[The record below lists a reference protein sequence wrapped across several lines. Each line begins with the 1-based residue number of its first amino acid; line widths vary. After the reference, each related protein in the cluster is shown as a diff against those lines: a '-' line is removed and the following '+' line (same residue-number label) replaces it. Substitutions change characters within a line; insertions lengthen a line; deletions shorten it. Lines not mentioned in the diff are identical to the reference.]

1 MSRYIVIE
9 GNLTETPALGY
20 GESSGKPYIKLNV
33 AVNDRVKAEDGSW
46 TDGPATFYRV
56 TAFGSRAENAAAS
69 FTKGDTVIA
78 AGNLT
83 VAGFTRADGSECG
96 LFSAPRLQLLD
107 VLPTARTDRGAQAT
121 KRLGCCHQVQ
131 SRPPSSAPLS
141 LAAGL
146 RVVLVSMGRDY
157 RSPAPSAALIGKVL
171 GQQVRPAQTLPG
183 DPWTVVA
190 HRDTAHVLWPA
201 VQAVMRAPPH
211 DPPVAISEP
220 KGDVG
225 VVTEQGAQHVQVGGK
240 LIGVLPLELC
250 EVASNGGPQPARSR
264 LWW

>member
-121 KRLGCCHQVQ
+121 KRLALLGVPNADVDLEFSGCV
-131 SRPPSSAPLS
+131 SEASA
-141 LAAGL
+141 
-146 RVVLVSMGRDY
+146 
-157 RSPAPSAALIGKVL
+157 I
-171 GQQVRPAQTLPG
+171 
-183 DPWTVVA
+183 
-190 HRDTAHVLWPA
+190 
-201 VQAVMRAPPH
+201 
-211 DPPVAISEP
+211 
-220 KGDVG
+220 DVG
-225 VVTEQGAQHVQVGGK
+225 VDVPVDGVQCGT
-240 LIGVLPLELC
+240 
-250 EVASNGGPQPARSR
+250 
-264 LWW
+264 